1 MFHSSIGHILKDT
14 LSYVSSL
21 QSYSFSHVDWQGN
34 IVAHV
39 LVQRARLSFSL
50 VVCMKYVPP
59 DLDSFVLSDYQL
71 LINK

>member
-21 QSYSFSHVDWQGN
+21 QSYSFSHVGWQGN

-39 LVQRARLSFSL
+39 LVQRARLSFPL
-50 VVCMKYVPP
+50 VVWMKYVPP

>member
-14 LSYVSSL
+14 LSYVSPL
-21 QSYSFSHVDWQGN
+21 QSYSFSHVGWQGN

-39 LVQRARLSFSL
+39 LVQRVRLSFPL
-50 VVCMKYVPP
+50 AVWMKYVPL